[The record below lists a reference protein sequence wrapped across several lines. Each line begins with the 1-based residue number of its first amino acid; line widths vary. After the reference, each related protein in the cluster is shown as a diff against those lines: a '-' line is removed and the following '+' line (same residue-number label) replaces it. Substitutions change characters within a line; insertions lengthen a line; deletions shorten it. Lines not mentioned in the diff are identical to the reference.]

1 MRGWATLPAGLR
13 YPSLVST
20 AHGDLPGHGS
30 LRLGVCW
37 LTYQCHASSSP
48 HSLDRPKA
56 PRNRLYRVRGPQIT
70 RWEPRRAFS
79 GTPRAQIIIIDD
91 DEEVEVPPPPQN
103 GLRRVNA
110 LGVVHQNINEL
121 IRTRETRLKEQAKE
135 RAKTP
140 LDRKKLKDIKKK
152 ARVLEDHY
160 KLSDEFLQL
169 KYAYVEHCLS
179 QSAKAI
185 EEAQFQYDSLVS
197 TYVSHLENRV
207 EQIHQNSRYL
217 EHEFCEIAFRPLGF
231 LSKQLSI
238 SAREIESLQV
248 AVFSQSVDI
257 SQQLINDLRALLD
270 REYLKPRKSARSR
283 IDRLLAHAETAAGQ
297 YNDLQ
302 AKGTAVINGLNA
314 ISALLRSLMYLDS
327 QTGSIYK
334 PLIEANDSIANEFA
348 LSSHEHRWR
357 WRTSR
362 RFENPLGD
370 AFLLESSNLI
380 ESRAVATTTLLPS
393 KVVSAVLFDDKEHR
407 KIKAIMAKQD
417 LRVADHI
424 RKPYLQKWRGPKPS
438 WSTELNKYWRQL
450 DVLAPFE
457 LHRMY
462 ITQLSKEVLNLVPTV
477 QGGFGPMWEGLNDHD
492 RKINQA
498 HLSDWYT
505 NYRKS
510 QKDFLRELEMYRY
523 INWYRLG
530 LEEKLAKLGVPN
542 PIQAQKLFVPSEP
555 LSQDMGRFNQWIHK
569 MVEIRQDGWI
579 SEMAF
584 RMIREPNGLDT
595 WLEMMDRFRKEAA
608 ERKSQILDLGSVR
621 VRRRGVSQKK
631 AKVSRFAKSKKN
643 LRRKTARS
651 VRSKPAWKPASKPSA
666 KEATNSHWKLKLK
679 DELSH
684 ESPKPNSSKIP
695 ANEKKSRSPLPKSPS
710 NSQKISS
717 PQKRQAARSKL
728 APAAVW
734 DYLGQAKKFIPQPA
748 PVDAKTR
755 FRQAMSMKDE
765 TWSDRTTGKP
775 KTIKST
781 AGRPSTPTP
790 KPLFPG
796 GKTSVLKQ
804 GHHQKSENVK
814 HDASTK
820 GKPSPARKP
829 LKSPKRNFWD
839 PNPVAS
845 PGGLFQRSKGRS
857 YSTGSAVSSDHALDC
872 NHPVLPESA
881 PHFDVRPT
889 LDADPELPIS
899 AEDAYHLEIESTST
913 EEAPLFWSHSD
924 QRAPDGQRPI
934 VHYCKSLESTES
946 VVQHFLDSKVVG
958 FDMEW
963 KAQASAT
970 DSIQNNLSLI
980 QLANEERI
988 ALFQIALFKPAR
1000 SLEDFVAPSLK
1011 RIIESP
1017 DITKVGVSIKAD
1029 STRLRKYLGVEARSI
1044 FELSHLYKLVKYGQ
1058 TQPKL
1063 VNKRS
1068 VNLSEQV
1075 EEHLGLPLEKSEDVR
1090 CGDWARS
1097 LNYRQVQYAATDPYA
1112 CICLFNIMEQKRQA
1126 MNPVPPR
1133 PAHAELNL
1141 PITCPTGEA
1150 VNVENRSVVPGIVDG
1165 DVVDRS

>member
-1 MRGWATLPAGLR
+1 M
-13 YPSLVST
+13 
-20 AHGDLPGHGS
+20 
-30 LRLGVCW
+30 
-37 LTYQCHASSSP
+37 
-48 HSLDRPKA
+48 
-56 PRNRLYRVRGPQIT
+56 
-70 RWEPRRAFS
+70 
-79 GTPRAQIIIIDD
+79 
-91 DEEVEVPPPPQN
+91 PPLPQN
-103 GLRRVNA
+103 GQRRVNA
-110 LGVVHQNINEL
+110 VRVVHQNINDL

-135 RAKTP
+135 RARTP
-140 LDRKKLKDIKKK
+140 LDRKKLKEIKKK

-179 QSAKAI
+179 QSVKAI
-185 EEAQFQYDSLVS
+185 EEAQLQYDSLVS

-207 EQIHQNSRYL
+207 QQIHQSNRYL
-217 EHEFCEIAFRPLGF
+217 EHEYCEIAFRPLGF
-231 LSKQLSI
+231 LKEQLSI
-238 SAREIESLQV
+238 SARKIESLQV

-257 SQQLINDLRALLD
+257 SQQLINDLHALLD
-270 REYLKPRKSARSR
+270 REYLKARNSARSR

-327 QTGSIYK
+327 QTESIYK
-334 PLIEANDSIANEFA
+334 PLIDANDSIANGFA

-362 RFENPLGD
+362 RYENPLGD

-380 ESRAVATTTLLPS
+380 ESRTVATTTLLPS
-393 KVVSAVLFDDKEHR
+393 KVISAVLFDDKEHQ

-424 RKPYLQKWRGPKPS
+424 RRPYLQKWRGPKPT
-438 WSTELNKYWRQL
+438 WSPELNKYWRQL
-450 DVLAPFE
+450 DVIAPFE

-462 ITQLSKEVLNLVPTV
+462 ITQLSKEVLHLVPTI
-477 QGGFGPMWEGLNDHD
+477 QGGFGPMWEGLDDHD
-492 RKINQA
+492 RKTNQA
-498 HLSDWYT
+498 HLSEWYM

-510 QKDFLRELEMYRY
+510 QKEFLSELEMYRY
-523 INWYRLG
+523 INWYRLE
-530 LEEKLAKLGVPN
+530 LEERLAKLGVPN
-542 PIQAQKLFVPSEP
+542 LIQAQKLFVPNEP
-555 LSQDMGRFNQWIHK
+555 LSQDMGRFNRWIHK

-631 AKVSRFAKSKKN
+631 ANFSRFAKSKKN

-651 VRSKPAWKPASKPSA
+651 VRSKAASKPST
-666 KEATNSHWKLKLK
+666 KETTKSHWKVKLK
-679 DELSH
+679 DELSS
-684 ESPKPNSSKIP
+684 EPPKPKSSKVP
-695 ANEKKSRSPLPKSPS
+695 AAEKKSRSPPPTSDS
-710 NSQKISS
+710 NTQKTSF
-717 PQKRQAARSKL
+717 PRRRKAARSKL

-765 TWSDRTTGKP
+765 TGPDRTPDKP
-775 KTIKST
+775 KPINST
-781 AGRPSTPTP
+781 AGRPPTP
-790 KPLFPG
+790 KPVFPG
-796 GKTSVLKQ
+796 GKTSILKL
-804 GHHQKSENVK
+804 GHPQKSEKVK

-820 GKPSPARKP
+820 RKPSPAGKP
-829 LKSPKRNFWD
+829 LKSPKRNFWE

-845 PGGLFQRSKGRS
+845 PGGLFQRSKGRP

-872 NHPVLPESA
+872 NHPGLPGST
-881 PHFDVRPT
+881 PRFPVRPT
-889 LDADPELPIS
+889 LDTDSELPIS
-899 AEDAYHLEIESTST
+899 AEDAYHLETGSTST

-946 VVQHFLDSKVVG
+946 VARHFLDSKFVG

-1029 STRLRKYLGVEARSI
+1029 STRLRKYLGLEARSI

-1097 LNYRQVQYAATDPYA
+1097 LNYRQVQ
-1112 CICLFNIMEQKRQA
+1112 CEFIL
-1126 MNPVPPR
+1126 
-1133 PAHAELNL
+1133 
-1141 PITCPTGEA
+1141 
-1150 VNVENRSVVPGIVDG
+1150 
-1165 DVVDRS
+1165 